1 MIRVIDTWFY
11 FIVYRLGSLAPL
23 KKFFYYMSHTGDG
36 HLYVLI
42 GFVVFGMK
50 PDNYESFLLVGCT
63 AFAIQIPAFRIA
75 KNIFKRERPHK
86 RLNITVEL
94 IKPFDEFSMPSGH
107 TASAVLMAC
116 LLSFYYEALSIY
128 SITYASLIGVSRVAL
143 GVHYP
148 GDVIAGAALGYLS
161 FLLALTIG

>member
-1 MIRVIDTWFY
+1 M
-11 FIVYRLGSLAPL
+11 
-23 KKFFYYMSHTGDG
+23 
-36 HLYVLI
+36 
-42 GFVVFGMK
+42 
-50 PDNYESFLLVGCT
+50 
-63 AFAIQIPAFRIA
+63 
-75 KNIFKRERPHK
+75 
-86 RLNITVEL
+86 EL